1 MPRPRARTLFELGG
15 QWIANEPG
23 RPGFYR
29 FWNDAGTGRTRRA
42 SLGTADFETAKQRLA
57 EIVVRNETKTA
68 DSHLSIILE
77 NYFVEKTDHLVS
89 KGSARNA
96 GRLMLEC
103 WGATAKVSSLT
114 LEQQKKFV
122 RSSLEQNHAIST
134 VSRNLGVLAAALAH
148 AKVQIEIIYNEGA
161 LLTRW
166 PEFTPKPARK
176 SFEPNDTELARLL
189 AADMPEN
196 LRRWI
201 MNSMATGGRPEAV
214 LSLTPESRARDL
226 RLIDLNP
233 EGRRQNKKYR
243 ATVRELPVQTRWLN
257 TWEKEAAKAAKG
269 GEDGPLQYCHYASVD
284 SVDTALRRLCAKP
297 EVNLPFLSVY
307 SFRHRVASVL
317 RASKSPR
324 VPSEQISY
332 QLGHRRP
339 GDRTTRGYGA
349 YEPEYL
355 DEAARALDAW
365 ISRVLKL
372 VETNSHS
379 IPTRAIKRKRG
390 RS

>member
-1 MPRPRARTLFELGG
+1 MDRNKGWE
-15 QWIANEPG
+15 
-23 RPGFYR
+23 
-29 FWNDAGTGRTRRA
+29 RRV
-42 SLGTADFETAKQRLA
+42 GTADLKAARQRLA

-68 DSHLSIILE
+68 DSYLSIILE
-77 NYFVEKTDHLVS
+77 NYFVEKTDHLAS

-114 LEQQKKFV
+114 SAQQKKFV
-122 RSSLEQNHAIST
+122 SWSLEQDHAIST
-134 VSRNLGVLAAALAH
+134 VSRNLGVLAAALTH
-148 AKVQIEIIYNEGA
+148 SKLQVELIYNESA
-161 LLTRW
+161 LLTKW
-166 PEFTPKPARK
+166 PEFKPKPARK
-176 SFEPNDTELARLL
+176 TFEPSDAELARLL

-201 MNSMATGGRPEAV
+201 LNSMATGGRPEVV
-214 LSLTPESRARDL
+214 LNLVPASRVRDL

-243 ATVRELPVQTRWLN
+243 ATVRELAVQTRWMDR
-257 TWEKEAAKAAKG
+257 WEKETSKAAKR
-269 GEDGPLQYCHYASVD
+269 GEERLPQYCGYASVD
-284 SVDTALRRLCAKP
+284 SIDTALRRLCAKP
-297 EVNLPFLSVY
+297 KVNLPFLSVY

-324 VPSEQISY
+324 VPGEQISY
-332 QLGHRRP
+332 QLGHRSP

-349 YEPEYL
+349 YGPEYL

-365 ISRVLKL
+365 INRVLKL
-372 VETNSHS
+372 AETNSHS
-379 IPTRAIKRKRG
+379 IPTTATKRKRR